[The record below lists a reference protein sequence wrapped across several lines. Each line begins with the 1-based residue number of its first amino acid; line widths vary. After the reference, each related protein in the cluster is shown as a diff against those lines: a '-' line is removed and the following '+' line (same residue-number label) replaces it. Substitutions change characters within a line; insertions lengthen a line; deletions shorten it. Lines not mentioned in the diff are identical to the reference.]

1 MLSFVTLA
9 FYTDGSAFCIGI
21 KSFYLGTYDIM
32 RFPLH
37 VVSRVR
43 PQIFVVL
50 SEKAK
55 MGETYY
61 YISGISK
68 TYKQHTEKPSPVLG
82 R

>member
-1 MLSFVTLA
+1 
-9 FYTDGSAFCIGI
+9 
-21 KSFYLGTYDIM
+21 M